1 MVLAL
6 RSVRGAEMTEVQAA
20 DVLVILE
27 DLRRMVELTAWSVFL
42 ATAFVIGGVLHRWTR
57 GS

>member
-1 MVLAL
+1 
-6 RSVRGAEMTEVQAA
+6 MTEVQAA